1 MYHRPQGFIL
11 SCQSSRL
18 PSFIFSMPPL
28 KWFESAVLSCSDTNL
43 TWGSAGCFFAHN
55 FLRIRPSIYTPLFI
69 EVFNSIHPSLQLYL
83 HPSLQLFVHHSLQ
96 LYIHPPLQVLSIPH
110 YLPCSKK
117 PPGFCLP
124 KTTTTQQ
131 QLGQEDIYIQLLGSN
146 PQLKTT
152 SIL

>member
-1 MYHRPQGFIL
+1 MPQGFIL
-11 SCQSSRL
+11 SCQSNRL

-55 FLRIRPSIYTPLFI
+55 FLRVRPSIYTPLFI
-69 EVFNSIHPSLQLYL
+69 EVFNSIHPSLQLYI
-83 HPSLQLFVHHSLQ
+83 HPSLQ
-96 LYIHPPLQVLSIPH
+96 ILSIPH

-131 QLGQEDIYIQLLGSN
+131 QLGQEDIYIQLLW
-146 PQLKTT
+146 LKPSTQDH
-152 SIL
+152 

>member
-1 MYHRPQGFIL
+1 MAKGFIL
-11 SCQSSRL
+11 SCQSNRL

-69 EVFNSIHPSLQLYL
+69 EVFNSIHPSLQLYI
-83 HPSLQLFVHHSLQ
+83 HPSLQ
-96 LYIHPPLQVLSIPH
+96 ILSIPH
-110 YLPCSKK
+110 YTPCSKK

-124 KTTTTQQ
+124 KTTTTQN
-131 QLGQEDIYIQLLGSN
+131 QLAKKTSISSFFGSN
-146 PQLKTT
+146 PQLKTNN
-152 SIL
+152 IL

>member
-1 MYHRPQGFIL
+1 MPQGFIL
-11 SCQSSRL
+11 SCQSNRL

-28 KWFESAVLSCSDTNL
+28 KWFESAVLSCSNTNL

-69 EVFNSIHPSLQLYL
+69 EVFNSIHPSLQLYI
-83 HPSLQLFVHHSLQ
+83 HPSLQGF
-96 LYIHPPLQVLSIPH
+96 SIPH
-110 YLPCSKK
+110 YMPCSKK

-131 QLGQEDIYIQLLGSN
+131 QLGQEDIYIQLLR
-146 PQLKTT
+146 LKPSTQDQ
-152 SIL
+152 

>member
-1 MYHRPQGFIL
+1 MPQGFIL
-11 SCQSSRL
+11 SCQSNRL

-69 EVFNSIHPSLQLYL
+69 EESSTLYTPLFNSIYTPLFKSSLYPTTCCAPKSPQGSACQKPL
-83 HPSLQLFVHHSLQ
+83 PPNSSLAKKT
-96 LYIHPPLQVLSIPH
+96 SI
-110 YLPCSKK
+110 SS
-117 PPGFCLP
+117 FF
-124 KTTTTQQ
+124 
-131 QLGQEDIYIQLLGSN
+131 GSN

-152 SIL
+152 NIL

>member
-1 MYHRPQGFIL
+1 MYHMPQGFIL
-11 SCQSSRL
+11 SCQSNRL

-55 FLRIRPSIYTPLFI
+55 FLRILPSIYTHLFIEESSTLYTPLFNSIYTPLF
-69 EVFNSIHPSLQLYL
+69 NSIYTPLFKSSLYPTTCRAPKSPQGSACQKPL
-83 HPSLQLFVHHSLQ
+83 PPNSSLAKKT
-96 LYIHPPLQVLSIPH
+96 SI
-110 YLPCSKK
+110 SS
-117 PPGFCLP
+117 F
-124 KTTTTQQ
+124 
-131 QLGQEDIYIQLLGSN
+131 LGSN

>member
-1 MYHRPQGFIL
+1 MPQGFIL
-11 SCQSSRL
+11 TCQSNRL

-55 FLRIRPSIYTPLFI
+55 FLRIRPSLYTPLFI
-69 EVFNSIHPSLQLYL
+69 EESSTLYTPLFNSIYTHLFKSSLYPTTCRAPKSPQGSACQKPL
-83 HPSLQLFVHHSLQ
+83 PPNSSLAKKT
-96 LYIHPPLQVLSIPH
+96 SI
-110 YLPCSKK
+110 SS
-117 PPGFCLP
+117 F
-124 KTTTTQQ
+124 
-131 QLGQEDIYIQLLGSN
+131 LGSN